1 MPASTLTIVKVIDL
15 RHLSKRRACVG
26 GLGVPMFI
34 SRYREIQGDIGRYG
48 EICRLRGRLG
58 RANVHLE
65 RCGADTRDERLKLGV
80 HTGEVGNG
88 GVDNLPRKHH
98 GRRGVREL
106 RILLATRDLAPQLLG
121 GE

>member
-34 SRYREIQGDIGRYG
+34 SRYREIQGDTGRYKEIWGDMGRYG

-58 RANVHLE
+58 RADVHLE
-65 RCGADTRDERLKLGV
+65 RCGADARDERLKLGV

-88 GVDNLPRKHH
+88 GVDDLPREHH
-98 GRRGVREL
+98 GWRYRE
-106 RILLATRDLAPQLLG
+106 I
-121 GE
+121 